1 MKRTSYPV
9 VAGLLV
15 EEAEPAPPSVLD
27 LLSDE
32 AAGLDSALPPSLD
45 DAFAVDS
52 FGAGSFEPDSEDLAF
67 LRASDG

>member
-1 MKRTSYPV
+1 
-9 VAGLLV
+9 
-15 EEAEPAPPSVLD
+15 